1 MYQSSEKEKYCCF
14 VFPSSTERE
23 IRHFYV
29 VIVQRRQRNVQK
41 SVHVQSCCFAN
52 LNLLLF
58 YRPRCRRRH
67 RCLSS
72 LIALTTGTGI
82 LLPSISAFHTP
93 TKTQCLLGA

>member
-23 IRHFYV
+23 IRHFHV

-41 SVHVQSCCFAN
+41 SVMHVQSCCFAS

-58 YRPRCRRRH
+58 CRSRCRRR
-67 RCLSS
+67 RRRCCLSS
-72 LIALTTGTGI
+72 LMLTVGSDV
-82 LLPSISAFHTP
+82 SIQGRHWQPLSVRVKQP
-93 TKTQCLLGA
+93 